1 MIVVKRNGKRYEF
14 TPEELGIS
22 VTYYGKRYIDVTPFF
37 LNWREKERIMRYI
50 NRRIY
55 EMEGGDPE
63 HYKPKQPNYKK
74 GNKK

>member
-22 VTYYGKRYIDVTPFF
+22 VTYYGKKYIDMTPFF

-50 NRRIY
+50 SRRIR
-55 EMEGGDPE
+55 EMDERD
-63 HYKPKQPNYKK
+63 PKQNISEQNYKK
-74 GNKK
+74 GKKQ